1 MNGILLI
8 DKPADWTSNDVVV
21 KLKGVLHE
29 RRIGHAGTL
38 DPMAT
43 GLLTV
48 FVGRATRAVQFA
60 EGHDKRYTAHLR
72 LGLVTDTQDT
82 TGAVI
87 SQNDAS
93 AVTEDALRAVL
104 ADFVGEQEQLPPM
117 YSAIKVKG
125 KRLYDIARAGGTV
138 ERKPRRICIH
148 ALTLIGREREDWVLD
163 VTCSKGTYIRAL
175 CHDIGAAL
183 GCGGCMSALR
193 RTRAGDYSVDSAHT
207 LDEVISAAAEGGAE
221 RLLLPVDSLF
231 AALPEWRAAPGDER
245 RIRCGTAVN
254 APNTPDGEYR
264 VYAES
269 GELLMLGRVDD
280 GVMTTVKSFFEVK

>member
-8 DKPADWTSNDVVV
+8 DKPSDWTSNDVVV

-87 SQNDAS
+87 SRQDAS
-93 AVTEDALRAVL
+93 AVTADALRAVL

-138 ERKPRRICIH
+138 ERKPRHICISELSLV
-148 ALTLIGREREDWVLD
+148 AREGDDWVLD
-163 VTCSKGTYIRAL
+163 VVCSKGTYIRAL
-175 CHDIGAAL
+175 CNDIGEAL

-193 RTRAGDYSVDSAHT
+193 RTQAGEYTVDNAYT
-207 LDEVISAAAEGGAE
+207 LDEVISAAADGGAE
-221 RLLLPVDSLF
+221 KLLLPVDSLF
-231 AALPEWRAAPGDER
+231 SALPEWCASERDER
-245 RIRCGTAVN
+245 RIKCGNAVN
-254 APNTPDGEYR
+254 APGVPDGEYR
-264 VYAES
+264 VYAAS
-269 GELLMLGRVDD
+269 GELLMLGRAES
-280 GVMTTVKSFFEVK
+280 GVMKTVKSFFEVK